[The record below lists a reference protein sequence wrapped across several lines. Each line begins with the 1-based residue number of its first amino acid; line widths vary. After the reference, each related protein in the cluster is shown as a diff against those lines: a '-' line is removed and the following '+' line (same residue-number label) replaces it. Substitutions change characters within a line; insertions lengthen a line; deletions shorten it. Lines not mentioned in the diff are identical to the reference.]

1 MILRSTTYMVFVSVV
16 ITSIFLLMTNVYGLF
31 QDIRTENIISS
42 ELRFEN
48 DVSLSYEEFISQYD
62 MLDGET
68 DKAYS
73 ERLSVLVS
81 QSLAHID
88 WFGYKDTKYNQLIPF
103 WENYILFL
111 MGKFSNIPEF
121 KRYHFIDYKKS
132 IQRGVGVCGDASM
145 IMSEVL
151 NKAGISNKIISFPGH
166 VVVAVK
172 HENNETVVYDPD
184 FGVKVPLTPDE
195 IWKNPVSVN
204 TYYSQKGY
212 TNSDLKKLS
221 VIFAKKYKSF
231 DGVKGFMKKKYY
243 FEYISYWLIWLIPI
257 VLLSIS
263 FYALSKSRR
272 QP

>member
-1 MILRSTTYMVFVSVV
+1 LTVNVF
-16 ITSIFLLMTNVYGLF
+16 GLF

-48 DVSLSYEEFISQYD
+48 DVSLSYEDFISQYN
-62 MLDGET
+62 MLDDET
-68 DKAYS
+68 NEVYS
-73 ERLSVLVS
+73 ERLSVLIS

-103 WENYILFL
+103 WENYILFF

-121 KRYHFIDYKKS
+121 ERYHFVDYKKS

-172 HENNETVVYDPD
+172 HENNQTVVYDPD
-184 FGVKVPLTPDE
+184 FGVMVPLTPDE
-195 IWKNPVSVN
+195 IMENSVSVN
-204 TYYSQKGY
+204 TYYSQEGY
-212 TNSDLKKLS
+212 TKSDLEKLS
-221 VIFAKKYKSF
+221 LIFSKKYKSF
-231 DGVKGFMKKKYY
+231 DGVKGFMRKRYY

-257 VLLSIS
+257 GLLSLS
-263 FYALSKSRR
+263 VYGLSKSLR
-272 QP
+272 QN